1 MSETESECMAG
12 MEVYINVKN
21 FGKISEARVN
31 ISNFTVF
38 VGNNNSGK
46 TKLME
51 LIYTVVRRLSSMSP
65 DVELPQIEDMDAFYI
80 GKKELYEINEW
91 VNAYLAE
98 HIHEMIEEAFNVS
111 VPMEEITLEFER
123 IESNY
128 EIYFFTDKTLHYIL
142 DQNHR
147 CSEFLSREALTEM
160 ISDQERFYGSLIL
173 EQNGQGIK
181 ESMAG
186 ARYSKNIPIEF
197 ARNIAI
203 RNVLGEI
210 LGAKRLTS
218 SNMLFL
224 PASRMGLMLL
234 YKRFFSNRNQDEEV
248 VKRRELKTVTEPV
261 LDFLTFLL
269 EYNYTEQTAKK
280 NEELIQFI
288 SANLIDGTITEQ
300 GDATIYTPE
309 GQTNGIP
316 VFVASSMVN
325 EVVPVMKALTDSSD
339 VDFLFYDEV
348 ETSMHPLKQM
358 EMVKLLN
365 RLNNKGIRLI
375 VSTHSDTMAT
385 KINNLLLLSRGEY
398 DFKTVQDILGSHQI
412 QVEKEDLLISSNIHV
427 YQFVNVSKDKSIV
440 EELQFQNM
448 PCTGY
453 DFSQFHDST
462 MHLFEE
468 AKIAMGITD
477 ED

>member
-1 MSETESECMAG
+1 

-31 ISNFTVF
+31 ISNFTIF

-51 LIYTVVRRLSSMSP
+51 LIYTVIRRLSTLSP
-65 DVELPQIEDMDAFYI
+65 DIELPQIEDMDAFYI
-80 GKKELYEINEW
+80 GKKELREINEW
-91 VNAYLAE
+91 VNAYLAA

-111 VPMEEITLEFER
+111 VPMEEITLEFEC
-123 IESNY
+123 IESSY
-128 EIYFFTDKTLHYIL
+128 EIYFFTDQTLHYVL
-142 DQNHR
+142 DQNHK
-147 CSEFLSREALTEM
+147 CSEFISRESLTGM
-160 ISDQERFYGSLIL
+160 ISNRERFYSSLIL
-173 EQNGQGIK
+173 KQNGEGTK
-181 ESMAG
+181 ESIAG
-186 ARYSKNIPIEF
+186 TQYSNNIPIEF

-210 LGAKRLTS
+210 LGAKNMTS
-218 SNMLFL
+218 SNVLFL

-234 YKRFFSNRNQDEEV
+234 YKRFFSNRSQDEEIV
-248 VKRRELKTVTEPV
+248 QRRELKTVTEPV

-269 EYNYTEQTAKK
+269 EYSYTERIAKK
-280 NEELIQFI
+280 NEELLQFI
-288 SANLIDGTITEQ
+288 SAHLIDGTITEQ

-325 EVVPVMKALTDSSD
+325 EVVPVMKALTDFSD

-348 ETSMHPLKQM
+348 ETSMHPFKQT

-365 RLNNKGIRLI
+365 RLNNKGIKLI

-385 KINNLLLLSRGEY
+385 KINNLLLLSKGEY
-398 DFKTVQDILGSHQI
+398 DFKTVQNLLGSHQI
-412 QVEKEDLLISSNIHV
+412 QIEKEDLLISGNIHV
-427 YQFVNVSKDKSIV
+427 YQFVNISKDKSVV

-468 AKIAMGITD
+468 AKVAMGIMD
-477 ED
+477 EN